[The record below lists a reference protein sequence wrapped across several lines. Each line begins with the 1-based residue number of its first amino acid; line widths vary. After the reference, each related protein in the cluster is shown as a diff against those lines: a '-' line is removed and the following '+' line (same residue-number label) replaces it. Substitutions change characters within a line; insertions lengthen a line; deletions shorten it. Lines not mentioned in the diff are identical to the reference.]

1 MPHTV
6 HYGRDVLL
14 IFCFGQLLQSN
25 FMVITELACQ
35 NIHDKV
41 RMSLQMPTHL
51 DEPLQHI
58 LLMLPLQLP
67 FTTTITDVATDIR
80 GFLLYNGQ
88 SKQMTLQ
95 IIISCNGTCNAPSNT
110 NTESVKPILVWHL

>member
-1 MPHTV
+1 
-6 HYGRDVLL
+6 
-14 IFCFGQLLQSN
+14 
-25 FMVITELACQ
+25 MVITELACQ

-67 FTTTITDVATDIR
+67 FTTTITDVATDI
-80 GFLLYNGQ
+80 
-88 SKQMTLQ
+88 
-95 IIISCNGTCNAPSNT
+95 
-110 NTESVKPILVWHL
+110 